1 VSVIGKLI
9 VAVVGDMSALRKD
22 LNNMQK
28 DLKRTFGK
36 EALDASKALT
46 TGVLGL
52 GAGLAAAGAMGVKFA
67 ADLEQ
72 TQIAFE
78 VLTGSADTARQMIDE
93 FREMGAKTPYETK
106 DLLDAAQTMMLFG
119 IEADKVKGYLQNL
132 GDVAA
137 GDANKLKMLTLAFSQ
152 VQSAG
157 KLTGNDLLQMINSGF
172 NPLQIISEKTG
183 KSMAVLKDQ
192 MSQGAISSQMVA
204 DAFKIATS
212 EGGLFNG
219 MMERQSQS
227 INGLVS
233 SLKDGLGIALTSVGQ
248 NIIET
253 TGLHSQLKDL
263 TATLNEFAD
272 ELKTGGIGEA
282 LSKMIPPGMQVGLLG
297 ISGAIAGGMVPALKD
312 MAINIAKMLPLA
324 LNPWVI
330 GLTAAGL
337 AIGGVIALMNQHK
350 NATEKELKSVR
361 GQRENLESLTAEYQ
375 QLTSKASLTA
385 DEKKRV
391 FDISNKIADIAPTVV
406 KGYDDE
412 GNAILD
418 LNEALKVQVALKGQ
432 ELRLRQKQIDD
443 EVKNLENRNQ
453 ALNDEIKFNKEF
465 IAVKESQKSAYETA
479 EQTSARE
486 KLIARTNKVIREN
499 STAVSENEV
508 KLRLLKDE
516 YKNISDL
523 LEGKVTTSLKETTKN
538 TKEQTTVTLEL
549 NDELKKTREKFE
561 TEWTDKLLQETGTR
575 RQILEAEYQDA
586 IAQADKLGADKTAIE
601 AYYKEQRMKLMDE
614 ENAAKIAA
622 MDVLA
627 QAIAESEER
636 DRQALEEEKKV
647 YREKAATVIGYVDA
661 VNTGQKTLKDIIKE
675 QLLSWLTSKQVE
687 ILASI
692 AAGIATA
699 TGQAPFTF
707 GASLAWIP
715 ALLSQQGLALGVIEA
730 AKGAIRGLATGG
742 YVPAQPGGIIA
753 NIGEGREGEIVAPLE
768 TGTNLI
774 AAGIVD
780 ILSRMAN
787 TSGSV
792 TSNYSGPKSIT
803 IINQMD
809 GVEMGRVVAPVVV
822 EEIYVKTGMR
832 P

>member
-1 VSVIGKLI
+1 VSVIGKLV

-36 EALDASKALT
+36 DALDASKALT

-106 DLLDAAQTMMLFG
+106 NLLDAAQTMMLFG
-119 IEADKVKGYLQNL
+119 IEADKVKGYLQSL

-137 GDANKLKMLTLAFSQ
+137 GSPEKLKMLTLAFSQ

-157 KLTGNDLLQMINSGF
+157 KLTGQDLLQMVNAGF

-183 KSMAVLKDQ
+183 KSMSQLKDE

-204 DAFKIATS
+204 DAFKTATS
-212 EGGLFNG
+212 EGGRFNG
-219 MMERQSQS
+219 MMIKQSDS
-227 INGLVS
+227 INGLS
-233 SLKDGLGIALTSVGQ
+233 STLTDEFAMTLTKIGQ
-248 NIIET
+248 DIIET
-253 TGLHSQLKDL
+253 FNLKEKMKGTISWL
-263 TATLNEFAD
+263 GEFR
-272 ELKTGGIGEA
+272 ENLEQGGVRQA
-282 LSKMIPPGMQVGLLG
+282 LEKMIPPGLQ
-297 ISGAIAGGMVPALKD
+297 IAIGAIATAIFAAMLPALGS
-312 MAINIAKMLPLA
+312 MAIAAAAAVVPLW
-324 LNPWVI
+324 PFI
-330 GLTAAGL
+330 AAGAALGATALLVYKNWNQVSAFFMTVWDKVAATMQIALSGIKIYFLSWML
-337 AIGGVIALMNQHK
+337 AITQGLETVFGWIPNIGEKIKTANKAVSDMIKQEAENIKKNTQKLTDTTAYDRHVKEMQSKSKSKKDAIVKDSNEETQVVINNNDKQK
-350 NATEKELKSVR
+350 QS
-361 GQRENLESLTAEYQ
+361 
-375 QLTSKASLTA
+375 
-385 DEKKRV
+385 
-391 FDISNKIADIAPTVV
+391 
-406 KGYDDE
+406 
-412 GNAILD
+412 
-418 LNEALKVQVALKGQ
+418 GQ
-432 ELRLRQKQIDD
+432 ELT
-443 EVKNLENRNQ
+443 EAEKNW
-453 ALNDEIKFNKEF
+453 I
-465 IAVKESQKSAYETA
+465 
-479 EQTSARE
+479 E
-486 KLIARTNKVIREN
+486 KR
-499 STAVSENEV
+499 
-508 KLRLLKDE
+508 
-516 YKNISDL
+516 KNY
-523 LEGKVTTSLKETTKN
+523 
-538 TKEQTTVTLEL
+538 
-549 NDELKKTREKFE
+549 E

-730 AKGAIRGLATGG
+730 AKGTIRGLAAGGLVRSGTGG
-742 YVPAQPGGIIA
+742 GIFQV
-753 NIGEGREGEIVAPLE
+753 GEGPDDELVAPVE
-768 TGTNLI
+768 KGTNLI

-780 ILSRMAN
+780 ILSRMSN
-787 TSGSV
+787 SSGNIAS
-792 TSNYSGPKSIT
+792 SYSGPKSIT
-803 IINQMD
+803 IINQID
-809 GVEMGRVVAPVVV
+809 GAEMGRVVAPVVV